1 MADDNQFGF
10 YRDIQLNNGA
20 MVVSV
25 EGGGG
30 GGSGTS
36 GTSGTSGGA
45 GTSGTN
51 GTSGSSGGNGTSGTN
66 GTNGSSGTNGAAGTS
81 GTNGSSGT
89 NGAAGSSG
97 TSGTSGGGGGATSGS
112 HFNYEMTSNRTYN
125 LATGGVYE
133 QNGLESN
140 SIWAFPFTPGRNITI
155 SALTFD
161 AFSGNVDGEIKLLAY
176 SNNSTTGLP
185 DSLIIESTAISV
197 ASGGMKQY
205 NVSYT
210 FSAGTTYWLA
220 IAVNSTGNVQGR
232 GINQY
237 NAFPFGVPSS
247 GGSGTIYTLARSY
260 TLTFPTIPS
269 TFTLNDLQGA
279 RIPEVRFIVA

>member
-1 MADDNQFGF
+1 MAQDNQFGF
-10 YRDIQLNNGA
+10 YRDVQLNNGA
-20 MVVSV
+20 LVVTGIT
-25 EGGGG
+25 GGGG
-30 GGSGTS
+30 GTS
-36 GTSGTSGGA
+36 GTSGTSG
-45 GTSGTN
+45 
-51 GTSGSSGGNGTSGTN
+51 
-66 GTNGSSGTNGAAGTS
+66 AAGT
-81 GTNGSSGT
+81 N
-89 NGAAGSSG
+89 G
-97 TSGTSGGGGGATSGS
+97 TSGTSGGAGGATSGS
-112 HFNYEMTSNRTYN
+112 HFNYAMTSNRSYN

-133 QNGLESN
+133 QNGLEAN

-161 AFSGNVDGEIKLLAY
+161 AFTGNVDGEIKLLAY
-176 SNNSTTGLP
+176 TNNNTTGVP

-197 ASGGMKQY
+197 ASGGIKQY

-232 GINQY
+232 GISQY
-237 NAFPFGVPSS
+237 NAFPFGVPNSAGSS
-247 GGSGTIYTLARSY
+247 TVYTLARSY

>member
-1 MADDNQFGF
+1 MAQDNQFGF
-10 YRDIQLNNGA
+10 YRDVQLNNGA
-20 MVVSV
+20 LVVTGIT
-25 EGGGG
+25 GGGG
-30 GGSGTS
+30 GTS
-36 GTSGTSGGA
+36 GTSGTSG
-45 GTSGTN
+45 
-51 GTSGSSGGNGTSGTN
+51 
-66 GTNGSSGTNGAAGTS
+66 AAGT
-81 GTNGSSGT
+81 N
-89 NGAAGSSG
+89 G
-97 TSGTSGGGGGATSGS
+97 TSGTSGGGSATPTSGS
-112 HFNYEMTSNRTYN
+112 HFNYTMTPSRSYN

-133 QNGLESN
+133 QNGLEAN

-161 AFSGNVDGEIKLLAY
+161 AFNGNADGEIKLLAY
-176 SNNSTTGLP
+176 TNNNTTGVP
-185 DSLIIESTAISV
+185 GSLIIESPAISV
-197 ASGGMKQY
+197 ADGGIKQY

-220 IAVNSTGNVQGR
+220 IAANSTGNVQGR
-232 GINQY
+232 GITQY
-237 NAFPFGVPSS
+237 NAFPFGVPNA

>member
-1 MADDNQFGF
+1 MAQDNQFGF
-10 YRDIQLNNGA
+10 YRDVQLNNGA
-20 MVVSV
+20 LVVTGIT
-25 EGGGG
+25 GGGG
-30 GGSGTS
+30 GTS
-36 GTSGTSGGA
+36 GTSGTSG
-45 GTSGTN
+45 
-51 GTSGSSGGNGTSGTN
+51 
-66 GTNGSSGTNGAAGTS
+66 AAGT
-81 GTNGSSGT
+81 N
-89 NGAAGSSG
+89 G
-97 TSGTSGGGGGATSGS
+97 TSGTSGGAGGATSGS
-112 HFNYEMTSNRTYN
+112 HFNQTMTPGRTYN

-133 QNGLESN
+133 QNGLEAN

-161 AFSGNVDGEIKLLAY
+161 AFTGNVDGEIKLLAY
-176 SNNSTTGLP
+176 SNNNTTGVP
-185 DSLIIESTAISV
+185 GSLIIESTAISV
-197 ASGGMKQY
+197 ASGGIKQY

-232 GINQY
+232 GISQY
-237 NAFPFGVPSS
+237 NAFPFGVPNS
-247 GGSGTIYTLARSY
+247 GGSSTVYTLARSY